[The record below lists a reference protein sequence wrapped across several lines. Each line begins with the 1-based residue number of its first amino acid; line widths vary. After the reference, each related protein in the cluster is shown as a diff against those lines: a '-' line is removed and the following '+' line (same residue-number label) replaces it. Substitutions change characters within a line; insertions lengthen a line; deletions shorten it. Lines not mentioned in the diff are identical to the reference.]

1 MSIMDEMI
9 KGAMNEVKQRI
20 ESPYDDSR
28 ASAEIEK
35 LVILRRA
42 YAENQSFSPGD
53 IVEWIPGL
61 RNRLTKYGEPV
72 IVVETGLPTINPDQ
86 DSGSPYFGEKLD
98 LRIGRIDSSGDFLIF
113 SADSSRFKMYEPKPE
128 VKKDAA
134 AE

>member
-1 MSIMDEMI
+1 MGIMDEMLE
-9 KGAMNEVKQRI
+9 GAMNEVKQRR

-42 YAENQSFSPGD
+42 YAEKKSFSPGD
-53 IVEWIPGL
+53 IIEWIPGL
-61 RNRLTKYGEPV
+61 RNRSVKYGEPV
-72 IVVETGLPTINPDQ
+72 IVVESGLPTINPEQ

-98 LRIGRIDSSGDFLIF
+98 LRIGRIDSFGDFLIF
-113 SADSSRFKMYEPKPE
+113 PTDSSRFKMYEPKPE
-128 VKKDAA
+128 AKKDAA

>member
-1 MSIMDEMI
+1 MNIMEEI
-9 KGAMNEVKQRI
+9 VEGAMNKMNKQR
-20 ESPYDDSR
+20 EEPYDDSR

-35 LVILRRA
+35 LSILRRA
-42 YAENQSFSPGD
+42 YAEKKSFSPGD
-53 IVEWIPGL
+53 IVEWMPGL
-61 RNRLTKYGEPV
+61 RNRMTKYGEPV
-72 IVVETGLPTINPDQ
+72 IVIESGLPTINPEQ

-98 LRIGRIDSSGDFLIF
+98 LRIGRVDSSGDFLIF